1 MPNLLNH
8 YDQQTAAL
16 AMEVSIY
23 IQNISQDLHYS
34 CSELLTENNIN
45 VFTTFVLFGGIYK
58 A

>member
-23 IQNISQDLHYS
+23 ILNISQDLHYS
-34 CSELLTENNIN
+34 SELLTENNLN
-45 VFTTFVLFGGIYK
+45 GFTTFVLFGGIYK